1 MVAAAGGRWAALYN
15 DAKEYFADGGI
26 QLDKYLILKVS
37 SVVAGALMILAGM
50 IGSSALFLGGGFAY
64 FIGSLYAIAFGVLV
78 QVIEIKNKYG
88 DPPERIKPLYKLL
101 DFYLKFL
108 TLQRGKGL
116 FYMGVG
122 LLCFYIAPEAR
133 ESSWFGSWG
142 AMNVSAIALAAVGC
156 VHTFK
161 VVVEKQAPAVNGG
174 EAGMRPAGDELDFSS
189 PMDFSSST
197 YPARKP

>member
-88 DPPERIKPLYKLL
+88 DPPERIKPLGAKGCFTWALDSSAFTLL
-101 DFYLKFL
+101 P
-108 TLQRGKGL
+108 RPESHHGL
-116 FYMGVG
+116 
-122 LLCFYIAPEAR
+122 
-133 ESSWFGSWG
+133 
-142 AMNVSAIALAAVGC
+142 
-156 VHTFK
+156 
-161 VVVEKQAPAVNGG
+161 
-174 EAGMRPAGDELDFSS
+174 EAG
-189 PMDFSSST
+189 
-197 YPARKP
+197 AR

>member
-116 FYMGVG
+116 FYMGAAGPIGPSFSRSRGRAGRCLPSLCSSDLSVAFAGVLISRPNHWQALDSSAFTLLPRPESHHG
-122 LLCFYIAPEAR
+122 L
-133 ESSWFGSWG
+133 
-142 AMNVSAIALAAVGC
+142 
-156 VHTFK
+156 
-161 VVVEKQAPAVNGG
+161 
-174 EAGMRPAGDELDFSS
+174 EAG
-189 PMDFSSST
+189 
-197 YPARKP
+197 AR